1 MIVVRC
7 SFVEVY
13 AFFCRWRFSDGFFC
27 WLLKNPLV
35 FICCARRFLRRAFMV
50 FYILFSLCVREKLDK
65 SRFSL
70 FIVILSVSYGMIH
83 GP

>member
-1 MIVVRC
+1 MP
-7 SFVEVY
+7 SFLGGVLVMVFLLVAEMT
-13 AFFCRWRFSDGFFC
+13 FGFCLFSRA
-27 WLLKNPLV
+27 V
-35 FICCARRFLRRAFMV
+35 FLRRAVMV